1 LRRISAGGSAS
12 GAARSGEDRL
22 SWLVVGALEFGAIVS
37 VFDFSVAWPFRRA
50 QDLALPL
57 AKRRDIIGHK

>member
-12 GAARSGEDRL
+12 GAPCSGERF
-22 SWLVVGALEFGAIVS
+22 SCLVVGALDGGAIVS
-37 VFDFSVAWPFRRA
+37 VFDFSVAWPFRHA